1 MITKITSKKIT
12 WIDIKNPR
20 DKDVTYLAEKFP
32 FLHKTV
38 LAEII
43 PPGYRAKVEKH
54 KDYMF
59 LILYYPIFN
68 PAHKTTQSREVD
80 IIITK
85 NHIITSHYQTLIPLK
100 KLFDQINLYK
110 ENKEKYLN
118 GNTVVLLHH
127 LILGMLDSAFSK
139 LYAIE
144 KNIDQIENSIFDG
157 KEKQLVQEISLIKRD
172 VLSFRRILAPQY
184 AVIESLYKEGVN
196 FFGEQIVPYME
207 DTLGDFSR
215 VQNLIEDQ
223 KETMQ
228 ALSETNDSLL
238 NTKINEIIKLLT
250 IFSVMVLP
258 LTLLTGV
265 WGMNTE
271 YLPFLHLPVP
281 WDFFSVM
288 GIMLALLGGM
298 LLFFK
303 KKRWL

>member
-20 DKDVTYLAEKFP
+20 DKDIIYLKEKFP

-118 GNTVVLLHH
+118 DNTGVLLHH

-184 AVIESLYKEGVN
+184 AVIESLYKESVN

-258 LTLLTGV
+258 LTLLTSV

-288 GIMLALLGGM
+288 GIMLAISGGM

-303 KKRWL
+303 KKKWL

>member
-20 DKDVTYLAEKFP
+20 DKDIIYIKEKFP

-54 KDYMF
+54 KNYMF

-118 GNTVVLLHH
+118 DNTGVLLHH

-184 AVIESLYKEGVN
+184 AVIESLYKESVN

-258 LTLLTGV
+258 LTLLTSV

-288 GIMLALLGGM
+288 GIMFATSGGM

-303 KKRWL
+303 KKKWL